1 MISQKMPFLNQPFSP
16 LNTTD
21 IYDDGFLRIE
31 HKVFHIECAKQP
43 IKLARGEFLIVSL
56 LARNIERFVS
66 SEALWEHMW
75 KGGKPY
81 NSESL
86 KVLIYGLRRKFEPF
100 GIRIE
105 TMATIGYKLLP
116 VQTKQNLSEDIR

>member
-1 MISQKMPFLNQPFSP
+1 MSTLIQKLHP
-16 LNTTD
+16 LDSTD
-21 IYDDGFLRIE
+21 VYDDNFLRIE
-31 HKVFHIECAKQP
+31 HEYYHVECAKKP
-43 IKLARGEFLIVSL
+43 LKLARGEFLIISL

-66 SEALWEHMW
+66 SEALWEHIW
-75 KGGKPY
+75 KGSRPF

-105 TMATIGYKLLP
+105 TMATIGYKLMRSD
-116 VQTKQNLSEDIR
+116 K

>member
-1 MISQKMPFLNQPFSP
+1 MSSFDQQLRSP
-16 LNTTD
+16 DMTD

-31 HKVFHIECAKQP
+31 HEVFHIECAKKP
-43 IKLARGEFLIVSL
+43 LKLARGEFLIVSL

-66 SEALWEHMW
+66 SEALWMHIW
-75 KGGKPY
+75 KDRKPY

-105 TMATIGYKLLP
+105 TMATIGYKLMP
-116 VQTKQNLSEDIR
+116 VKQNKVV

>member
-1 MISQKMPFLNQPFSP
+1 MINQKMSPFDQQLRS

-31 HKVFHIECAKQP
+31 HEVFHIECAKKP
-43 IKLARGEFLIVSL
+43 LKLARGEFLIVSL

-66 SEALWEHMW
+66 SEALWKHIW
-75 KGGKPY
+75 KGRKPY

-86 KVLIYGLRRKFEPF
+86 KVLIYGLRWKFEPF

-105 TMATIGYKLLP
+105 TMATIGYKLMP
-116 VQTKQNLSEDIR
+116 VKQNKVV